1 MRTSIIWSA
10 AVCAGIAAGIAATGA
25 QIVLWW
31 AFTDALPWIVYR
43 DARLTAAIVM
53 GRGVLS
59 PPVTFDWDVMLIATL
74 IHFALSIAY
83 GIVLACFISRLGVT
97 LSLAVGA
104 LYGLV
109 LYVINMHGFTI
120 IFPWFSEVRDW
131 ITIVTHAVFGVVIAG
146 AYKVL
151 RPGS

>member
-1 MRTSIIWSA
+1 MRPSPIWSA
-10 AVCAGIAAGIAATGA
+10 AVCAGVVAGIAATGA

-53 GRGVLS
+53 GRGVL
-59 PPVTFDWDVMLIATL
+59 PPPATFDWNVMLIATL

-83 GIVLACFISRLGVT
+83 GIVLACFISRLGVV
-97 LSLAVGA
+97 LSLAAGI

-109 LYVINMHGFTI
+109 LYVINLYGFTI

-131 ITIVTHAVFGVVIAG
+131 ITMVTHVVLGAAIAG
-146 AYKVL
+146 VYKAL